1 MEPSGSEPLTTV
13 RPSTT
18 RKPTRLATK
27 WIVAICLAGL
37 CVALFQTWIFT
48 NLGSDYVVAH
58 AGMTRPSSE
67 TPTAVGLAFEAV
79 HYDGRLPAWYVPGQ
93 PGRPVMVM
101 VAGYG
106 GTRSEMLK
114 RMVPLHKLGY
124 GALAIEQSY
133 QLGWQTFGGGQRE
146 AAQVTAAAHW
156 VTSHTGDRVV
166 LYGESAGGL
175 SVLLAGAEG
184 LRPLAIVSDSGF
196 TSMRDEAAHSTRL
209 PTALLGPFDTFYPWF
224 SGGAHILD
232 VGTELRL
239 HPGYNV
245 PTLIIQG
252 TGDNEIDWHNGPTL
266 ARLTHGT
273 LWLLP
278 GVGHIGA
285 YSAEPTAYIA
295 RVNRFIESAEA
306 RGTQR

>member
-58 AGMTRPSSE
+58 AGMSRPSSE

-101 VAGYG
+101 VA
-106 GTRSEMLK
+106 
-114 RMVPLHKLGY
+114 
-124 GALAIEQSY
+124 
-133 QLGWQTFGGGQRE
+133 

-252 TGDNEIDWHNGPTL
+252 TGDNEIYWHNGPTL